1 MESLKQDEFLKSLR
15 LDFKIEADEHIQA
28 ITQHLTEMERHPETA
43 MESIRLETIFREVH
57 SLKGASRAVNLIQL
71 EQLSM
76 SMESVF
82 QLIKQGK
89 LQLAPVMY
97 DTFYQCLDVVQQ
109 VIDQISEHNTE
120 VGDVP
125 ISGLLDKLRAMTN
138 RNETQ
143 KVPLFSLLD
152 EEPSFLKIQPVK
164 NEPVAVLIDEIE
176 KKPETEKQPSAP
188 PQEAVKSTIAEKSTE
203 KETVRV
209 PVHRLFDLMDQ
220 AQEMITYKAVL
231 NFHLQQ
237 LEQNIQQLHQYRQ
250 NLTNTP
256 NSSQTKNNLSEEG
269 RNQFLAKHEYNL
281 SRLQHDLSEVTINSA
296 RAVDNLLYDI
306 RRTLLFPVSMLFSV
320 VPRIIRDLAKACD
333 KTITYAIT
341 GEETEIDRRILDELK
356 DPVIH
361 LIRNS
366 VDHGVETKAER
377 LAAGKQENGQISVVI
392 VKRPDQKIMLSISD
406 DGRGINTEKVAAAA
420 LQAGIITN
428 NELERLTESEK
439 NMLIFGS
446 GVSTS
451 KLVTDISGRGLG
463 MAIVAEKV
471 SALGG
476 ELEIE
481 SKPGKGT
488 TFHII
493 VPQTLSVFRG
503 ILVKSAG
510 QLFMIPTNAVVSAIQ
525 LRNEDVKTVESK
537 QVSLFQGKML
547 PVVALQQLLKIRQF
561 QPSNQQTHQ
570 KALIISVAGKSLI
583 LTADEV
589 IGEFEGV
596 VKPLSPQL
604 KHVKMIAGATML
616 GDGKIVPVIQVSELL
631 DEASEHAHS
640 IVETVASQNTKERA
654 KRKILMAEDSIT
666 VRNMLRNILES
677 NGFDVKTAVDGFDG
691 YEQLVAGHYDLVVSD
706 VEMPRINGFEFTS
719 KIRQHPVYKHL
730 PVILVT
736 ALESAEDRRKGM
748 EAGANAYIVKGS
760 FDKNNLI
767 ETINHLI

>member
-28 ITQHLTEMERHPETA
+28 ITQHLTEMERHPENA
-43 MESIRLETIFREVH
+43 MESVRLETIFREVH

-71 EQLSM
+71 EQLCM

-97 DTFYQCLDVVQQ
+97 DTFYQCMDVVQQ

-120 VGDVP
+120 VVDVP
-125 ISGLLDKLRAMTN
+125 VSGLLDKLRAMTN

-143 KVPLFSLLD
+143 KAPLFSLLD
-152 EEPSFLKIQPVK
+152 EEPSFFKTQPIK
-164 NEPVAVLIDEIE
+164 DEPVEVLIDEIE
-176 KKPETEKQPSAP
+176 KKPETEKQPAIP
-188 PQEAVKSTIAEKSTE
+188 TQNAVKSTITEKSAE

-209 PVHRLFDLMDQ
+209 PVNRLYDLMDQ
-220 AQEMITYKAVL
+220 AQELITHKAVL

-237 LEQNIQQLHQYRQ
+237 LEQTIQQLHNYRQ
-250 NLTNTP
+250 NLSNIPTNGQAIST
-256 NSSQTKNNLSEEG
+256 LGEES
-269 RNQFLAKHEYNL
+269 RKQFLVKHAYNL
-281 SRLQHDLSEVTINSA
+281 SRLQHDLSEVSINSA

-306 RRTLLFPVSMLFSV
+306 RRTLLFPVATLFSV

-341 GEETEIDRRILDELK
+341 GDETEIDRRILDELK

-366 VDHGVETKAER
+366 VDHGIETKAER
-377 LAAGKQENGQISVVI
+377 LAAGKQENGQVSVAI

-420 LQAGIITN
+420 LKAGVITT

-439 NMLIFGS
+439 NMLIFSS

-451 KLVTDISGRGLG
+451 KLITDISGRGLG

-525 LRNEDVKTVESK
+525 LRNEDIKTVESK
-537 QVSLFQGKML
+537 QVSLFQGKMI
-547 PVVALQQLLKIRQF
+547 PVIALQHLLKIRQF
-561 QPSNQQTHQ
+561 QPSNQQIHQ
-570 KALIISVAGKSLI
+570 KALVISITGKSLI
-583 LTADEV
+583 LTTDEV
-589 IGEFEGV
+589 VGEFEGI

-616 GDGKIVPVIQVSELL
+616 GDGKIVPVIQVTELL

-640 IVETVASQNTKERA
+640 IIETSAAQNTKEQP

-677 NGFDVKTAVDGFDG
+677 NGFEVKTAVDGFDG
-691 YEQLVAGHYDLVVSD
+691 YEQLMAGHYDLIVSD